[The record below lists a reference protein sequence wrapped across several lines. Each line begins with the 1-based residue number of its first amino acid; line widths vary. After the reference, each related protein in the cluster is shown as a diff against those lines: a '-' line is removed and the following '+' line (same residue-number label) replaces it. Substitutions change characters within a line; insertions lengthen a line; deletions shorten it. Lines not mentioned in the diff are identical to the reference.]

1 MTEYPAMQVVKSLRK
16 YGEVPIDFLARS
28 LGRRRYEVLADLEAL
43 KKEGFVTFR
52 DDKVRLNE
60 PVRAQGRPG
69 AS

>member
-1 MTEYPAMQVVKSLRK
+1 MQVVKSLRK

-60 PVRAQGRPG
+60 PVRA
-69 AS
+69 